1 MSIPMM
7 KTDTY
12 PIDDLPQLIKTAKN
26 EPLAFARLYD
36 HFSKSVYRYLYS
48 RVGNQADAEDL
59 TAQTFLTA
67 LEKLPRYRERGNFKA
82 WLFTIARNKAMD
94 HFRKK
99 QPEAISKVDDQ
110 IVEQNDLLNYLIQSE
125 QIQQL
130 ASLIRDLDEDE
141 QELLRL
147 RYVADLSFSEMA
159 ALLDKHQDAVK
170 KSLYRLQARLQNQME
185 VKNV

>member
-1 MSIPMM
+1 MSIPMT
-7 KTDTY
+7 KTKPY
-12 PIDDLPQLIKTAKN
+12 SIDDISGLIENARQD
-26 EPLAFARLYD
+26 PLAFAQLYD
-36 HFSKSVYRYLYS
+36 HFSKPIYRYLYS

-67 LEKLPRYRERGNFKA
+67 LEKLPRYRERGHFKA

-94 HFRKK
+94 HFRRKH
-99 QPEAISKVDDQ
+99 PEVLLDVAEIQ
-110 IVEQNDLLNYLIQSE
+110 TEQNDMLAVVIQDE

-130 ASLIRDLDEDE
+130 SALIKCLDEDE

-147 RYVADLSFSEMA
+147 RYVADLSFAEMA
-159 ALLDKHQDAVK
+159 ALLGKRQDAVK
-170 KSLYRLQARLQNQME
+170 KSLYRLQARLQGQLE

>member
-12 PIDDLPQLIKTAKN
+12 PVDDLPRLIRTAKD

-67 LEKLPRYRERGNFKA
+67 LENLPRYRERGNFKA
-82 WLFTIARNKAMD
+82 WLFTIARNKALD

-99 QPEAISKVDDQ
+99 QSEAISKVDD
-110 IVEQNDLLNYLIQSE
+110 IASDQNDLLANLIRSE

-130 ASLIRDLDEDE
+130 SALIRSLDEDE

-147 RYVADLSFSEMA
+147 RYVADLSFSEMS
-159 ALLDKHQDAVK
+159 ALLGKRQDAVK
-170 KSLYRLQARLQNQME
+170 KSLYRLQARLQGQLE

>member
-1 MSIPMM
+1 MSIPMI

-12 PIDDLPQLIKTAKN
+12 SIEDLPLLIRKAKE
-26 EPLAFARLYD
+26 EPRAFARLYD
-36 HFSKSVYRYLYS
+36 HFSRSVYRYLYS
-48 RVGNQADAEDL
+48 RVGNPADAEDL

-94 HFRKK
+94 HFRK
-99 QPEAISKVDDQ
+99 QRSETRSSVDDLA
-110 IVEQNDLLNYLIQSE
+110 VERQDLLVEVIRSEQIDQLSALIQS
-125 QIQQL
+125 L
-130 ASLIRDLDEDE
+130 GDDE

-159 ALLDKHQDAVK
+159 DLLGKRQDAVK
-170 KSLYRLQARLQNQME
+170 KSLYRLQARLQSQME

>member
-1 MSIPMM
+1 MSIPMT
-7 KTDTY
+7 KTQPY
-12 PIDDLPQLIKTAKN
+12 SIDDISGLIDNARQD
-26 EPLAFARLYD
+26 PLAFARLYD
-36 HFSKSVYRYLYS
+36 HFSRSIYRYLYS

-67 LEKLPRYRERGNFKA
+67 FEKLPRYRERGHFKA

-99 QPEAISKVDDQ
+99 RPEAQLDAAEMRT
-110 IVEQNDLLNYLIQSE
+110 EQNDLLADLIQSE
-125 QIQQL
+125 QVQQL
-130 ASLIRDLDEDE
+130 SSLIRSLDRKE

-147 RYVADLSFSEMA
+147 RYVADLSFAEMA
-159 ALLDKHQDAVK
+159 ALLGKRQDAVK
-170 KSLYRLQARLQNQME
+170 KSLYRLQTRLQGQLE

>member
-1 MSIPMM
+1 MSIPMTQT
-7 KTDTY
+7 KTY
-12 PIDDLPQLIKTAKN
+12 PIDDFPQLIEDARRD
-26 EPLAFARLYD
+26 PQAFARLYD
-36 HFSKSVYRYLYS
+36 RFSKPIYRYLYS
-48 RVGNQADAEDL
+48 HVSNQADAEDL

-67 LEKLPRYRERGNFKA
+67 LEKLPRYRERGHFKA

-99 QPEAISKVDDQ
+99 RPEVILNAAEMQ
-110 IVEQNDLLNYLIQSE
+110 AGQNDLLSDLIHSE

-130 ASLIRDLDEDE
+130 SSLIRSLDQKE

-147 RYVADLSFSEMA
+147 RYVADLSFAEMA
-159 ALLDKHQDAVK
+159 TLLGKRQDAVK
-170 KSLYRLQARLQNQME
+170 KSLYRLQTRLQSQLE